1 MELVLDLKLDSAGDL
16 DLSTGDLDLVYFDA
30 VGVAQRLQTRLR
42 LYLAEW
48 AFDTTAGV
56 PWREEILVRGRDV
69 APARA
74 VLTAQILSCPGV
86 VAIDVLNAEIDAAQR
101 RLVFDFRALV
111 VPPQTGLEDAPDEP
125 LVVSASGALASDDVE
140 LVCLVEGP
148 GGYL

>member
-1 MELVLDLKLDSAGDL
+1 MDLALDLKLDAAGDL
-16 DLSTGDLDLVYFDA
+16 DISTGDLDLVYFDA
-30 VGVAQRLQTRLR
+30 AGVAQRLQTRLR
-42 LYLAEW
+42 LGLGEW
-48 AFDTTAGV
+48 AFDVTAGV
-56 PWREEILVRGRDV
+56 PWRQEILVKGRDV

-86 VAIDVLNAEIDAAQR
+86 VAIDILNVAIDAAQR

-111 VPPQTGLEDAPDEP
+111 VPPQTGLEDADEP
-125 LVVSASGALASDDVE
+125 LVVSAEGAFAGDDVE